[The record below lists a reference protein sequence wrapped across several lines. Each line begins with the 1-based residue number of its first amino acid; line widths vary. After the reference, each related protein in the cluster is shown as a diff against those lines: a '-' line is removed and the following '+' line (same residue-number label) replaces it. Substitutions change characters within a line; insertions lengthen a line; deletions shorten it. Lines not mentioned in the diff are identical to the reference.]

1 MEISIF
7 KNPETTA
14 KAFADHLCK
23 KQHDVNRLNIGLS
36 GGSTPKLLF
45 EILVQKYSDKID
57 WSKLHFYWGDERCVP
72 PTSGESTYGMTHEY
86 LFQHLEIPEE
96 NIHRVLG
103 ENNPDKEAIRYSRLI
118 TENLPSINGLPQ
130 FDLIMLGLGEDGH
143 TASIF
148 PHQMELLTSKQICS
162 VAEHPTSGQKR
173 ITLTGS
179 VINNAKEVCFLVVG
193 EAKAEKVNEIIN
205 ITGHCEL
212 YPASYIKPTHG
223 ELIRFLDKAAAGKL
237 QL

>member
-1 MEISIF
+1 MEIKTF
-7 KNPETTA
+7 KNPEATA
-14 KAFADHLCK
+14 KAFADYLCE
-23 KQHDVNRLNIGLS
+23 KQLQVNRLNIALS

-45 EILVQKYSDKID
+45 EVLAQKYLDKIE
-57 WSKLHFYWGDERCVP
+57 WTKFHFYWGDERCVLT
-72 PTSGESTYGMTHEY
+72 TSGESNFGMTYEY
-86 LFQHLEIPEE
+86 LFQHIEIPEE

-103 ENNPDKEAIRYSRLI
+103 ENNPEKEATRYGKLI

-130 FDLIMLGLGEDGH
+130 FDLVILGLGEDGH

-148 PHQMELLTSKQICS
+148 PHQMGLLTSKEVCA

-179 VINNAKEVCFLVVG
+179 VINNAKEVCFVVVG
-193 EAKAEKVNEIIN
+193 EAKAEKVNEILN

-212 YPASYIKPTHG
+212 YPAAYIKPTHG
-223 ELIRFLDKAAAGKL
+223 ELIWFLDKAASGKL
-237 QL
+237 EL

>member
-1 MEISIF
+1 MEIKTY

-14 KAFADHLCK
+14 KAFADYLCE
-23 KQHDVNRLNIGLS
+23 KQATANRINIALS

-45 EILVQKYSDKID
+45 ELLAKKYCENIEWNKF
-57 WSKLHFYWGDERCVP
+57 HFYWGDERCVP
-72 PTSGESTYGMTHEY
+72 PTSGESNYGMTHEF
-86 LFQHLEIPEE
+86 LFQHIKIEEE
-96 NIHRVLG
+96 NIHRVFG
-103 ENNPDKEAIRYSRLI
+103 ENIPNEEALRYGQLI

-130 FDLIMLGLGEDGH
+130 FDLIILGLGEDGH

-148 PHQMELLTSKQICS
+148 PHQMELLTSKEVCE

-179 VINNAKEVCFLVVG
+179 VISNAKEVCFLVTG
-193 EAKAEKVNEIIN
+193 QAKAEKVNEILN
-205 ITGHCEL
+205 ITGDCQL

-223 ELIRFLDKAAAGKL
+223 ELVWYLDKAASGK
-237 QL
+237 